1 MYDRFRLELLLMG
14 KKILL
19 PPLVLLVGGS
29 LLAVFLS
36 STNGPTARFL
46 SAVLEMLLP
55 LATGTVV
62 AFLVAFDPMLEL
74 HLTFPLKYHITVLQR
89 LVVVI
94 LWSSCLACIASC
106 IIVVLKLAF
115 LPQPYPASPMGI
127 LLAEQLAWFPSLLG
141 CTALGFAA
149 ALVLQSR
156 TASIGLL
163 AGIWL
168 VEIVF
173 KNILIQ
179 ITWLFPF
186 LLFPT
191 TLFPDGLDVHQW
203 QLNRFLVLVV
213 ALLLLLASS
222 PLLLL
227 PERLL
232 KGAHQA

>member
-1 MYDRFRLELLLMG
+1 MYDRLRLELLLMG

-19 PPLVLLVGGS
+19 PPLLLLVGGS
-29 LLAVFLS
+29 LLAVFLA

-62 AFLVAFDPMLEL
+62 AFLVASDPMLEL
-74 HLTFPLKYHITVLQR
+74 QLTLPLKYHVTVLQR
-89 LVVVI
+89 LVVVM
-94 LWSSCLACIASC
+94 LWSCCLAFLASC
-106 IIVVLKLAF
+106 IIVVLKLEF
-115 LPQPYPASPMGI
+115 LPQPHPASLMETV
-127 LLAEQLAWFPSLLG
+127 LAEQLAWFPSLLG

-149 ALVLQSR
+149 ALVLQNR
-156 TASIGLL
+156 AASIGLL
-163 AGIWL
+163 AGVWL
-168 VEIVF
+168 IEIVF

-179 ITWLFPF
+179 SMWLFPL

-203 QLNRFLVLVV
+203 QLNRFLVLIG
-213 ALLLLLASS
+213 ALLLLLASY